1 MSVIGRALFGAE
13 RRSYWWPHIA
23 QAMAGTANTTGKA
36 VTPQSAV
43 GSTAVWA
50 AVRIISESIATLPL
64 RVYERRD
71 GGRTLATEHPLYP
84 LLHDRPNV
92 RQTAVEWREQQ
103 LASLLLWGNAYSWI
117 ERWPSGRPRWLWPL
131 RADRVTVKV
140 DVTTQSD
147 PVPGLVYVVQTI
159 DGGQVVYPADDVLH
173 VRGLSSDG
181 MLGLSPIAIH
191 RDAVGLEMAEREF
204 AARFFGN
211 NGRPGGVLKVQG
223 RLSNDAAQ
231 RLKASWET
239 AHRGL
244 DNAHR
249 VAVLEEGIEWQGMGM
264 PLADAQFVE
273 QRRFSIEEVARIF
286 RVPLHLMGD
295 LQRATFS
302 NIEHQSIEF
311 VTHTIRPWCV
321 RLEQAFNGLLYPSE
335 RQSLYTE
342 HAVDALLR
350 GDIKARYEAY
360 AVGRSWGWL
369 SVNEIR
375 ALENLNGVG
384 PDGDTLVQP
393 LNYGPLGATTP
404 APQASPTAQLAR
416 AIVEEVE
423 PRRLLPEVGDAEVEV
438 RALGVPSWMRR
449 NCRRGLAWYEQG
461 LAGEGIVAR
470 TVREARQM
478 ASGSV
483 SEDKV
488 RRMAA
493 WFARHMVDLNAPD
506 ADPESD
512 GYPSPGVVAHA
523 LWGGGTRAQSERAMR
538 WAKARVAEMDGADA
552 PAEGRASLPD
562 SHEGDVMA
570 LGAMAIRAL
579 DVPGIAQAIRESLGA
594 ER

>member
-1 MSVIGRALFGAE
+1 MSVIGRALGFE
-13 RRSYWWPHIA
+13 RRGFVWPHLVA
-23 QAMAGTANTTGKA
+23 AMSGSTSTTGRT
-36 VTPQSAV
+36 VTPQASV
-43 GSTAVWA
+43 SSTAVWA

-64 RVYERRD
+64 RVYERT
-71 GGRTLATEHPLYP
+71 GAGRTVATKHPLYP

-92 RQTAVEWREQQ
+92 RQTAVEFREQQ
-103 LASLLLWGNAYSWI
+103 LASLLLWGNSYAYI
-117 ERWPSGRPRWLWPL
+117 ERWPSGRPRYLWPL

-147 PVPGLVYVVQTI
+147 PLPGLVYVVQTQ
-159 DGGQVVYPADDVLH
+159 DGSQVVYPADDVLH

-181 MLGLSPIAIH
+181 MLGLSPIQVH

-273 QRRFSIEEVARIF
+273 QRRFSIEEIARIF

-302 NIEHQSIEF
+302 NIEHQGIEF
-311 VTHTIRPWCV
+311 VVHTIRPWVV
-321 RLEQAFNGLLYPSE
+321 RLEQAYNTLLYPSE
-335 RQSLYTE
+335 RSSLYVE
-342 HAVDALLR
+342 HVVDALLR
-350 GDIKARYEAY
+350 GDLKARYDAY
-360 AVGRSWGWL
+360 AVGRQWGWL

-384 PDGDTLVQP
+384 VDGDQLIQP
-393 LNYGPLGATTP
+393 LNFGPIGTTEV
-404 APQASPTAQLAR
+404 APTPTSTAAPQLAR
-416 AIVEEVE
+416 AIVEEIE
-423 PRRLLPEVGDAEVEV
+423 PRRLAVDDAITDIEG
-438 RALGVPSWMRR
+438 RALGAPSWMRR

-470 TVREARQM
+470 TVREARDI
-478 ASGSV
+478 AGGSIT
-483 SEDKV
+483 EDKC

-506 ADPESD
+506 ADPQAD
-512 GYPSPGVVAHA
+512 GFPSHGVVAHA

-538 WAKARVAEMDGADA
+538 WARARVAELDGTDQ
-552 PAEGRASLPD
+552 PTSGRALPD
-562 SHEGDVMA
+562 DHEGDVIA
-570 LGAMAIRAL
+570 LGAMAVRAL
-579 DVPGIAQAIRESLGA
+579 DVPELARAIRESLGS